1 VSAVDVVAVVA
12 GGDEHGSMALDA
24 VIQYQ
29 LRLDDV
35 DDA

>member
-1 VSAVDVVAVVA
+1 VSAVDVAVVA
-12 GGDEHGSMALDA
+12 GEHGSMVLDA